1 LPHWAARDSL
11 ESSDSFHNCRKD
23 IANNGFGERVTW
35 NSLQGWVTRSSLARR
50 ATEAA
55 LDAAGRLHLA
65 RLDQL
70 APARCQRRIL
80 LGLVHQAGATRFG
93 IDHDFRRIRTLDD
106 YRRLVPLYNRAELW
120 REYWQPAYPHLAG
133 ATWPRTSAAVH
144 AAHRSALATA
154 LALAARVQPRIRLLS
169 GTLLFLTD
177 EGPSYRTEQAVLT
190 QRLPVLL
197 RPYTVSSAG
206 IDAERFAYLPVTAL
220 TGPVERLLL
229 LLEKVKQVR
238 GKRCVRDVWPQLSAI
253 LYTRRP
259 SDGPVSWLR
268 TETGDDV
275 LLLEMVGRA
284 EGPIAVEDPSHG
296 LLRLLF
302 NHGVYFE
309 FVLSSQADDPRS
321 PRFGIDEIELG
332 VPYDLALTSP
342 AGLWACRLGRTV
354 CLERRDPLLLRFI
367 ETAIRKP
374 TAADIRGSAW
384 RTEHIVSMHP
394 LREFHPQ
401 SAGTPATPPGRSFHS
416 PWSILA
422 DRE

>member
-1 LPHWAARDSL
+1 M
-11 ESSDSFHNCRKD
+11 D
-23 IANNGFGERVTW
+23 IANNGFGERVSW
-35 NSLQGWVTRSSLARR
+35 NSLQGWVIRSSLVRR

-55 LDAAGRLHLA
+55 LAAAGRLHLA

-80 LGLVHQAGATRFG
+80 LGLVHQAQATRFG

-133 ATWPRTSAAVH
+133 ATWPETSAAVH

-154 LALAARVQPRIRLLS
+154 LALATRVQPRIRLLS

-197 RPYTVSSAG
+197 RPCTVSSAE

-220 TGPVERLLL
+220 IGPVERLLL

-238 GKRCVRDVWPQLSAI
+238 GKRCLRDVWPQLSAI

-259 SDGPVSWLR
+259 SDGPASWLR
-268 TETGDDV
+268 METGDDV
-275 LLLEMVGRA
+275 LLMEMVGRA

-309 FVLSSQADDPRS
+309 FVPPSEADDPRS
-321 PRFGIDEIELG
+321 RRYGIDEIDLG
-332 VPYDLALTSP
+332 VPNELALTSP

-354 CLERRDPLLLRFI
+354 CLEQRDPPLLRFV

-374 TAADIRGSAW
+374 TAVDFRRSAW
-384 RTEHIVSMHP
+384 RTEQILSIHP
-394 LREFHPQ
+394 LPDFHPQ
-401 SAGTPATPPGRSFHS
+401 SARTPATPPERSFRS

>member
-1 LPHWAARDSL
+1 MDL
-11 ESSDSFHNCRKD
+11 FYTCRQD
-23 IANNGFGERVTW
+23 IAENGFEERVSW
-35 NSLQGWVTRSSLARR
+35 SSLQGWVARNSLVRR
-50 ATEAA
+50 ATEAVFA
-55 LDAAGRLHLA
+55 AAGRLHLA

-80 LGLVHQAGATRFG
+80 LGLVHQAQATRFG
-93 IDHDFRRIRTLDD
+93 IDHDFRRIRTIDD

-120 REYWQPAYPHLAG
+120 RDYWQPTNPHLAG
-133 ATWPRTSAAVH
+133 ATWPGTSVAVH
-144 AAHRSALATA
+144 AAHRSALGTA
-154 LALAARVQPRIRLLS
+154 VALTTHVRPRIRLLS

-177 EGPSYRTEQAVLT
+177 EGPSYRTQQPVLT
-190 QRLPVLL
+190 QRLPVFV
-197 RPYTVSSAG
+197 RPYTVSSAE
-206 IDAERFAYLPVTAL
+206 IDAERFAYLPVTVL
-220 TGPVERLLL
+220 IGPVERLLL

-238 GKRCVRDVWPQLSAI
+238 GKRWVRDVWPQLSAI

-259 SDGPVSWLR
+259 SEGPASWLR
-268 TETGDDV
+268 TEMGEDV

-284 EGPIAVEDPSHG
+284 EGPIALEDPSHG
-296 LLRLLF
+296 LHRLLF

-309 FVLSSQADDPRS
+309 FVPPSQADDPRS

-332 VPYDLALTSP
+332 VPYELALTSP

-354 CLERRDPLLLRFI
+354 CLERRDPPLLRFV

-374 TAADIRGSAW
+374 TAADIRRSAW
-384 RTEHIVSMHP
+384 RTEQILSMHP
-394 LREFHPQ
+394 LPEFHPQ
-401 SAGTPATPPGRSFHS
+401 SAGTPATPPESSFHS